1 MPVNVFPF
9 NGMSV
14 EAARSFW
21 SEQAWFA
28 QQEISL
34 SNQQRQG
41 LLEYADDY
49 EDHDDMANKVDLAQL
64 LFAKA
69 CQAQSMLNE
78 VGQIG

>member
-14 EAARSFW
+14 DAARSFW

-41 LLEYADDY
+41 LANADDY
-49 EDHDDMANKVDLAQL
+49 DDHDDMANKVDLAQL

-69 CQAQSMLNE
+69 CRAQSILNE

>member
-1 MPVNVFPF
+1 MPVNVFPY

-21 SEQAWFA
+21 SEQAWFV
-28 QQEISL
+28 QQDISL
-34 SNQQRQG
+34 SNQQG

-49 EDHDDMANKVDLAQL
+49 EDHDDLANKVNLAQL

-69 CQAQSMLNE
+69 CRAQSMLNE
-78 VGQIG
+78 AGQLG

>member
-41 LLEYADDY
+41 LENTHDY
-49 EDHDDMANKVDLAQL
+49 DDHDDMASKVDLVQL
-64 LFAKA
+64 LFTKA
-69 CQAQSMLNE
+69 CWAQSMINE

>member
-41 LLEYADDY
+41 LEYADDY
-49 EDHDDMANKVDLAQL
+49 DDHDDMANKVDLAQL

-69 CQAQSMLNE
+69 CWAQSILNE